1 MFQSLQDLCSA
12 KKPVTCIK
20 MVLVRG
26 LERLSKWPPN
36 MDLFP
41 GLTVGGDFSSLQVC
55 YKIELK
61 NQTVK
66 GSNFSAKPAHKVYK

>member
-55 YKIELK
+55 
-61 NQTVK
+61 
-66 GSNFSAKPAHKVYK
+66 